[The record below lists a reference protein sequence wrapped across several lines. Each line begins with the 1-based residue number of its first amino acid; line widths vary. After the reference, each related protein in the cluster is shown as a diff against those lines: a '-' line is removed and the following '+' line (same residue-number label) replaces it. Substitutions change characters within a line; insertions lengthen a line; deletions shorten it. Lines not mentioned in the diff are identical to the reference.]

1 LGGANGD
8 DDGFLHGIHRP
19 GGRMIANPRA
29 ELEALLQRLA
39 HLLRQR
45 ASGDAEALAARSR
58 QMFSRSGELARLHG
72 IALLQLGRRQ
82 QGLAALHRA
91 AELAPDSVE
100 VQCNLANVALED
112 GRPEAAIER
121 LQAVLSR
128 APGHPV
134 VLQALGVSMMAA
146 ARFEEARDTFARAL
160 HAVPTHPGLH
170 LNLAEVELER
180 GEAAQALAHVHEALK
195 LAPRLD
201 AAHALLGQVLY
212 AQGHVADAAQA
223 WLEAER
229 LAPDEPRHA
238 FQAARMLEEAG
249 HLEDAAAAYARALR
263 LAPGS
268 GPALS
273 RLAYARR
280 ELADW
285 REQAA
290 LTGRMREAV
299 EAGQQG
305 IMPFALLVEPFDR
318 ALQRK
323 AVETFAHPVDQNLE
337 PLRRRLAFT
346 RSRPAPHAPIRVG
359 MVSNG
364 FGEHPVGR
372 AVAGLLEA
380 LADQGGLELRL
391 FATTADDGGT
401 VRQRLARAASVQ
413 AIDALAPAQAAQ
425 AIHAAGVEVLFD
437 LTGYGAR
444 SNAGLLALRPAPLQ
458 VNWLAYPGTSGAP
471 WIDYI
476 LADTVVLPPSHRGD
490 YSERVLRLPR
500 CFLPIAPP
508 ADLPPAPTR
517 AQCGLPGTGV
527 VFACFNAASRIDPHA
542 FARFMQVLREVPGSV
557 LWLRAGPGGADDRLR
572 AAAAGHEVDPAR
584 LVFLPRLP
592 HEQYLARYA
601 LVDLFLDTL
610 PRSAGATAADALGAG
625 CPLLTCAGETFAGR
639 TAASLLH
646 HAHLPDL
653 VCEDAD
659 GLVTMAVQLGRN
671 PAALTAF
678 RAHLASLRAQSP
690 LFDSAGFA
698 ADFRRLVQ
706 TIGTRHRIG
715 RPPIDLDF

>member
-1 LGGANGD
+1 V
-8 DDGFLHGIHRP
+8 
-19 GGRMIANPRA
+19 
-29 ELEALLQRLA
+29 
-39 HLLRQR
+39 
-45 ASGDAEALAARSR
+45 
-58 QMFSRSGELARLHG
+58 FSRSGELARLHG

-82 QGLAALHRA
+82 EGLAALHRA

-121 LQAVLSR
+121 LQAALSR

-146 ARFEEARDTFARAL
+146 ARFEEARDTFVRAL
-160 HAVPTHPGLH
+160 QAAPAHPGLH

-180 GEAAQALAHVHEALK
+180 GEAASALAHVREALK
-195 LAPRLD
+195 RAPRLD

-212 AQGHVADAAQA
+212 AQGLVADAAQA

-249 HLEDAAAAYARALR
+249 RPEDAAAAYARALR

-268 GPALS
+268 GPVLS

-285 REQAA
+285 SEQAA

-299 EAGQQG
+299 EAGQG

-323 AVETFAHPVDQNLE
+323 AVETFAQPVEQSLE

-372 AVAGLLEA
+372 AVAGLVEA
-380 LADQGGLELRL
+380 LADLGGLDLSL
-391 FATTADDGGT
+391 FATTADDGGP

-425 AIHAAGVEVLFD
+425 AVHAAGVEVLFD

-476 LADTVVLPPSHRGD
+476 LADTVVLPPSHRSD
-490 YSERVLRLPR
+490 YSEKVLRLPR
-500 CFLPIAPP
+500 CFLPAAAPVDAAPP
-508 ADLPPAPTR
+508 PTR
-517 AQCGLPGTGV
+517 VQCGLPGTGV
-527 VFACFNAASRIDPHA
+527 VFACFNATSRIDPQA

-557 LWLRAGPGGADDRLR
+557 LWLRAGPGGADERLR

-592 HEQYLARYA
+592 REQYLARYA

-610 PRSAGATAADALGAG
+610 PRNADATAADALGAG

-646 HAHLPDL
+646 HAHLPEL

-659 GLVTMAVQLGRN
+659 GFVAMAVQLGRN
-671 PAALTAF
+671 PAALAAF

-690 LFDSAGFA
+690 LFDIAGFA
-698 ADFRRLVQ
+698 ADFRRVVQ

>member
-1 LGGANGD
+1 
-8 DDGFLHGIHRP
+8 
-19 GGRMIANPRA
+19 MTVNPRA
-29 ELEALLQRLA
+29 ELDAVLQRLA

-58 QMFSRSGELARLHG
+58 PVFSRSGELARLHG

-82 QGLAALHRA
+82 EGLAALHRA

-128 APGHPV
+128 APDHPV

-146 ARFEEARDTFARAL
+146 ARFDEARANFARAL
-160 HAVPTHPGLH
+160 QAAPTHPGLH
-170 LNLAEVELER
+170 LNLAEAELER
-180 GEAAQALAHVHEALK
+180 GEATQALAHVREALK

-201 AAHALLGQVLY
+201 AAHELLGHVLH
-212 AQGHVADAAQA
+212 ARGQGAEAAQA

-249 HLEDAAAAYARALR
+249 RLEEAAAAYARALQ
-263 LAPGS
+263 LAPRS

-280 ELADW
+280 QLADW
-285 REQAA
+285 SEQDA
-290 LTGRMREAV
+290 LTARLREAV

-323 AVETFAHPVDQNLE
+323 AVETFTGPVDQNLA
-337 PLRRRLAFT
+337 PLRRQLAFT
-346 RSRPAPHAPIRVG
+346 RTRPAPDAPIRVG
-359 MVSNG
+359 LVSNG

-372 AVAGLLEA
+372 AVVGVVEA
-380 LADQGGLELRL
+380 LAAMGGLELHL
-391 FATTADDGGT
+391 FATTADDGGP
-401 VRQRLARAASVQ
+401 VRHRLASAATVH
-413 AIDALAPAQAAQ
+413 AIDRMAPAQAAQ
-425 AIHAAGVEVLFD
+425 AIHAAGIEVLFD

-444 SNAGLLALRPAPLQ
+444 TNASLLALRPAPLQ

-476 LADTVVLPPSHRGD
+476 LADTVVLPPSHRAD
-490 YSERVLRLPR
+490 YSEKVLRLPR
-500 CFLPIAPP
+500 CFLPATVP

-517 AQCGLPGTGV
+517 AECGLPGTGV
-527 VFACFNAASRIDPHA
+527 VFACFNATSRIDPPS
-542 FARFMQVLREVPGSV
+542 FARFTQVLREVPGSV
-557 LWLRAGPGGADDRLR
+557 LWLRTGPGGADDRLR
-572 AAAAGHEVDPAR
+572 AAAAAHGVAPER
-584 LVFLPRLP
+584 LVFLPSLP
-592 HEQYLARYA
+592 HGEYLARYA
-601 LVDLFLDTL
+601 RVDLCLDTL
-610 PRSAGATAADALGAG
+610 PRSAGSTAADALWAG
-625 CPLLTCAGETFAGR
+625 CPLLTCAGDTFAGR

-646 HAHLPDL
+646 HAHLPEL
-653 VCEDAD
+653 VSEDVD
-659 GLVTMAVQLGRN
+659 GFTAMAVQLGRN
-671 PAALTAF
+671 PVALAAF
-678 RAHLASLRAQSP
+678 REHLANLRTQSP

-698 ADFRRLVQ
+698 ADFRRVVQ
-706 TIGTRHRIG
+706 TVGTRHRIG